1 LLLFPTTTIV
11 SLMCLTEN
19 ASTAE
24 LAVIGNEGMVGTWLT
39 MAEDSTPSRASVCSA
54 GRGLCLSTSM
64 LLEEF
69 NRSIAVMHLVL
80 RYTQALLTQ
89 ISQMAVCNRHHSF
102 EERLCQWLML
112 RLDRLDRLESS
123 HIMVTQ
129 ELIASMLGVRREGVT
144 QAAGH
149 LQKAGLVTC
158 HRAHIEVLDREGLKA
173 RSCGCYRV
181 VKNEYDRLL
190 LVQIAT

>member
-24 LAVIGNEGMVGTWLT
+24 IAVIGDEGMVGTWLT
-39 MAEDSTPSRASVCSA
+39 MGEDSTPSRDVACSA
-54 GRGLCLSTSM
+54 GRGLCLSTSV

-89 ISQMAVCNRHHSF
+89 ICQMAVCNRHHSF

-112 RLDRLDRLESS
+112 RLDRLESS

-144 QAAGH
+144 QAEGH
-149 LQKAGLVTC
+149 LQKAGLITC
-158 HRAHIEVLDREGLKA
+158 HRGHIAVLDREGLEA
-173 RSCGCYRV
+173 RSCRCYRV

-190 LVQIAT
+190 LTQIAT